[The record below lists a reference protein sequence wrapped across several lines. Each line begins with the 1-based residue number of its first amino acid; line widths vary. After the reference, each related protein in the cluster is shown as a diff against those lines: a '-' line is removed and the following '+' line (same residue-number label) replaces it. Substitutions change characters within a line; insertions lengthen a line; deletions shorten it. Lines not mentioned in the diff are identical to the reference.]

1 MAATKRPRHKLAA
14 NESAPTRGRVYN
26 DEHQK
31 MNQLV
36 RFLFGHEQAVFT
48 NGRFGFDVRPGPV
61 LLVLIVLLV
70 AAFVYFVY
78 LRSRIRLSKR
88 TTATLIALRVAL
100 LALLV
105 TLLLRPVVVVSSVIP
120 RSSYVAIVVDDSVS
134 MKLGDTPQGATRID
148 AVKQTLLGTDQNSFL
163 NRLDAKFKTN
173 LYGFAGGL
181 SRLKGSEDLF
191 AEGRTSDLAG
201 ALDETVKRSS
211 GMPLS
216 AIVLATDGASNVP
229 RDLAATLRELRA
241 RDIPVFTV
249 GVGNTARP
257 MDAELTRIN
266 IPRRVLVGSRVNI
279 ETYVG
284 LSGYQATKVLI
295 GVREDGRAIKTEEF
309 NLRGNDTQ
317 AINLEITPT
326 TPGIHR
332 YTVEITPLDGELTI
346 ENNKQD
352 SLVEVV
358 SGPLRLLHVEGE
370 PRWELGKIRESLALN
385 EKNIILVSLQRTGE
399 NKFYRQGIANQ
410 NELATGF
417 PLTEEELFSY
427 DGLVLGSVEAGFFTA
442 DQLRAIEAF
451 VARRGGGLLA
461 IGGRL
466 SFDGGKY
473 KGTTIDELLPVSL
486 TGGPIDDAASFS
498 PVYKAILTGAGQTHP
513 ITRLNDDRGAN
524 QKAWNELPPISVS
537 QVLSNIKPGA
547 SVLLEARRA
556 DGGQVVPLL
565 VQQRY
570 GRGQTLALTTSDT
583 WRWRMRTDSKNNAH
597 ETFWRQMLRYVVSS
611 TPHQI
616 EIGAEKDVYSMD
628 DTINIVADIRDK
640 HFNPV
645 NDANATARVTKPS
658 GTVVDVPLKF
668 TTLNAVNTYAG
679 EFKADEL
686 GEHKIELTGTS
697 AGLGTLNAKAS
708 ILVSDLNREYYSAAQ
723 NSDLLKRIAAETGGK
738 YYTPAEAQLL
748 LDDLV
753 YRQTPYS
760 ERVTKDL
767 WDMPINFMLIIGLLS
782 GEWFLRKRE
791 GLA

>member
-1 MAATKRPRHKLAA
+1 
-14 NESAPTRGRVYN
+14 
-26 DEHQK
+26 

-61 LLVLIVLLV
+61 LLVLFILLA
-70 AAFVYFVY
+70 AAFIYFIY
-78 LRSRIRLSKR
+78 LRPRIRLSRR
-88 TTATLIALRVAL
+88 TTATLIALRIAL
-100 LALLV
+100 LTVLV

-134 MKLGDTPQGATRID
+134 MKLHDTPDGAARID
-148 AVKQTLLGTDQNSFL
+148 SVKQSLLSTGQGSFL
-163 NRLDAKFKTN
+163 NRLDGKFKTN
-173 LYGFAGGL
+173 LYGFSGSL
-181 SRLKGSEDLF
+181 SRLKGAEDLF

-201 ALDETVKRSS
+201 ALDETIKRSS

-216 AIVLATDGASNVP
+216 AVVLATDGASNVP

-257 MDAELTRIN
+257 IDAELTRIN
-266 IPRRVLVGSRVNI
+266 MPRRVLAGSRVNI
-279 ETYVG
+279 ESYVG

-295 GVREDGRAIKTEEF
+295 GVREDGRAIKTEEI

-317 AINLEITPT
+317 AVNLEITPT

-346 ENNKQD
+346 DNNKQD
-352 SLVEVV
+352 ALVEVI

-385 EKNIILVSLQRTGE
+385 EKNIVLVSLQRTGE
-399 NKFYRQGIANQ
+399 NKFYRQGIASQ
-410 NELATGF
+410 TELVTGF
-417 PLTEEELFSY
+417 PITEEELFSY
-427 DGLVLGSVEAGFFTA
+427 HGLVIGSVEAGFFTA
-442 DQLRAIEAF
+442 DQLRSIEAF

-466 SFDGGKY
+466 AFDGGKY
-473 KGTTIDELLPVSL
+473 KGTTLDDLLPVSL
-486 TGGPIDDAASFS
+486 TGGPVDDAASFA
-498 PVYKAILTGAGQTHP
+498 PVFKPVLTGAGQTHP
-513 ITRLNDDRGAN
+513 ITRLQDDRGAN

-537 QVLSNIKPGA
+537 QVLSNVKPGA
-547 SVLLEARRA
+547 SVLLEARRV
-556 DGGQVVPLL
+556 DGRGSAPLL

-570 GRGQTLALTTSDT
+570 GRGQTLALTAADT
-583 WRWRMRTDSKNNAH
+583 WRWRMRMDSKNNAH

-611 TPHQI
+611 TPQQI
-616 EIGAEKDVYSMD
+616 EIGAERDVYAMD
-628 DTINIVADIRDK
+628 DIVNIVADVRDK
-640 HFNPV
+640 RFTPV
-645 NDANATARVTKPS
+645 GDAQAIARVTKPS
-658 GTVVDVPLKF
+658 GAVVDVPLKF
-668 TTLNAVNTYAG
+668 TTLNSVNTYAG

-686 GEHKIELTGTS
+686 GEHRIELTGAS
-697 AGLGTLNAKAS
+697 AALGPLSAKSS

-738 YYTPAEAQLL
+738 YYTPAEAQSL

-782 GEWFLRKRE
+782 AEWFLRKRE